1 MDQISEIWPP
11 ARLGRLYHPSR
22 RATTLTDSESR
33 RTTTTEPED
42 ASPDKTDEAI
52 RLKTH
57 ENNVADLDHIDPS
70 CLAVSPHLP
79 RAQQALQELQR
90 IQRLKRQKRL
100 LAASEPDKSNKRRRL
115 AGSEGA
121 DHVAAPPKP
130 FVSVFESRT
139 ATRLAKSSEPNELDT
154 SSLKSEALAEPAELN
169 KSDVSSSELDPPAE
183 SAELDKP
190 DASSSEFEAPAQP
203 AEPNIHDASSTEL
216 EAPAESTEP
225 DKLDTSPSEFDALAE
240 STEPDELDTS
250 PSEFDAPAES
260 TELAKSDASSSQAV
274 VLRAGQGLA
283 ADKSLHLQPTKH
295 RIRRKFKTKTL
306 TKVSR
311 ELPYLRRNWLTPDHH
326 QLTRRACNLR
336 PHRIKIELD
345 TQKVCCGVNQLD
357 VDKLERELSI
367 IQVNFQ
373 VFFLPAS
380 SQNHVPQYLISQFEF
395 WQPNDQSLRDR
406 FAAQI
411 SFSSPAKI
419 SLTEHTWIVKITVY
433 HRPCL
438 RSQLL
443 GLINLDPPQKAIV
456 ESSDPSPPQKP
467 PEFVVGS
474 INPSS
479 PPKSVL
485 SPSQPPKFFDPN
497 HKSIQRVL
505 QQRRHL
511 NMLFGD
517 NSKKDPGRARVE
529 KNIKSTIRSK
539 LRRVKVPPGIGALHF
554 STMEPYREGDEVYDS
569 EDDLSHDHHP
579 WRKFR
584 SDQACERT
592 AQVSIIKKCNMA
604 QAKDDNNSN
613 LTPGMH
619 EEIRRLWNLH
629 VRSISVQPSGS
640 ASLVLRYADYQRFVE
655 LYSIR
660 FCRTDSTR
668 AVLLEFLEALDLD
681 KKNHLCPPRRQC
693 LSTNEKLSIRDQL
706 LYHFDRFDAHTT

>member
-100 LAASEPDKSNKRRRL
+100 LAASEPDKSNKRRRP

-443 GLINLDPPQKAIV
+443 GLINLNPPQKPIV
-456 ESSDPSPPQKP
+456 ELSDPSPPQKP
-467 PEFVVGS
+467 QESVVGS

-479 PPKSVL
+479 PPKSVV

-517 NSKKDPGRARVE
+517 NFKKDPGRAQVE

-681 KKNHLCPPRRQC
+681 KKNHLRPPRRQC

-706 LYHFDRFDAHTT
+706 LYHFDHFDPHIT

>member
-1 MDQISEIWPP
+1 MYIHSPWSLASSFSNLIEIQTRIRADSRRPTFSSKGQFDKTSASDDGHTRP
-11 ARLGRLYHPSR
+11 FASFIPNFKTTALGTHTPDDLSAGDGFRYLKSGRRRVWADSIILPR
-22 RATTLTDSESR
+22 RATTLTD
-33 RTTTTEPED
+33 
-42 ASPDKTDEAI
+42 
-52 RLKTH
+52 
-57 ENNVADLDHIDPS
+57 
-70 CLAVSPHLP
+70 

-100 LAASEPDKSNKRRRL
+100 LAASEPNQSNKRRRP

-130 FVSVFESRT
+130 FVSVFES
-139 ATRLAKSSEPNELDT
+139 S
-154 SSLKSEALAEPAELN
+154 LAEPAELN
-169 KSDVSSSELDPPAE
+169 KSDVSSSELDHLAE

-216 EAPAESTEP
+216 EAP
-225 DKLDTSPSEFDALAE
+225 AE

-336 PHRIKIELD
+336 PHRIKIKLD

-411 SFSSPAKI
+411 SFSSPAKE
-419 SLTEHTWIVKITVY
+419 L
-433 HRPCL
+433 
-438 RSQLL
+438 
-443 GLINLDPPQKAIV
+443 
-456 ESSDPSPPQKP
+456 SDPSPPQKP
-467 PEFVVGS
+467 QESVVGS

-479 PPKSVL
+479 PPKSVV

-517 NSKKDPGRARVE
+517 NFKKDPGRAQVE

-681 KKNHLCPPRRQC
+681 KKNHLRPPRRQC

-706 LYHFDRFDAHTT
+706 LYHFDHFDPHIT